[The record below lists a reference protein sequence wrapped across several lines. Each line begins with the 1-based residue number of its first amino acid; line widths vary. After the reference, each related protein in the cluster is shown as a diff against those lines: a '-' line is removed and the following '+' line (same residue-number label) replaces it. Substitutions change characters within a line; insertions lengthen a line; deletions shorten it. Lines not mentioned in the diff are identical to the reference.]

1 MFCIFLKKKKKKKVL
16 VFVRMRKTAPNAFSR
31 MEGKQCVQEKRHNNT
46 ESILNYEELLNTK
59 IH

>member
-1 MFCIFLKKKKKKKVL
+1 
-16 VFVRMRKTAPNAFSR
+16 MRKTAPNAFSR
-31 MEGKQCVQEKRHNNT
+31 MEGKQCVQEQRHNNT